1 MCRPIMD
8 ERVGFSAE
16 AVCSHLDEL
25 VRDAKLPG
33 IQYLVVAPEQIVFE
47 YAAGW
52 ADIAGGR

>member
-1 MCRPIMD
+1 MFRRSCLLPY
-8 ERVGFSAE
+8 
-16 AVCSHLDEL
+16 DEL
-25 VRDAKLPG
+25 VRNAKLPG

>member
-1 MCRPIMD
+1 MD

-25 VRDAKLPG
+25 VRNAKLPG